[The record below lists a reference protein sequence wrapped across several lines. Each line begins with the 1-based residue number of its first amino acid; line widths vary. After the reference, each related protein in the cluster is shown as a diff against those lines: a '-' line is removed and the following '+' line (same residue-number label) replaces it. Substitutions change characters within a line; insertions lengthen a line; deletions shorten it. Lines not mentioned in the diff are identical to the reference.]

1 MDKYYVNKDEAIL
14 FIVDIQE
21 KLARVM
27 EQQDF
32 VINNNGILIQAART
46 LHFPLLATEQYPKG
60 LGRTVP
66 QLFEHLHED
75 EIFEKMRFTAYT
87 DDVAQRLKSHGKMKI
102 ILTGMETHVCV
113 LQTTRDLLAAGYQ
126 VFVVADA
133 ITSRTEKN
141 YQNGLDLMRQ
151 MGAVIT
157 NTETVLFDLLK
168 VAGTPEFKAL
178 SPLIK

>member
-1 MDKYYVNKDEAIL
+1 MDKYYLSKDEAIL

-27 EQQDF
+27 AQQES
-32 VINNNGILIQAART
+32 VIKNTGILIQTART
-46 LHFPLLATEQYPKG
+46 LNFPLLTTEQYPKG
-60 LGRTVP
+60 LGRTVTP
-66 QLFEHLHED
+66 LLELIYED
-75 EIFEKMRFTAYT
+75 EIIEKMCFTAYT
-87 DDVAQRLKSHGKMKI
+87 DDVAKKLKSHGKTKV

-113 LQTTRDLLAAGYQ
+113 FQTTRDLLAAGYQ
-126 VFVVADA
+126 VFIVADA
-133 ITSRTEKN
+133 ITSRSEEN
-141 YQNGLDLMRQ
+141 YRNGLDQMHQ